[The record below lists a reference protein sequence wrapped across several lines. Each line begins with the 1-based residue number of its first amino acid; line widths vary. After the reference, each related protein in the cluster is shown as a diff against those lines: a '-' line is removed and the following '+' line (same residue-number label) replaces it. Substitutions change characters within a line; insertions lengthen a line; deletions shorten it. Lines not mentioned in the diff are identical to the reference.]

1 MMPRE
6 LVTSSYQTA
15 CWGPSGIIRIGYIS
29 MITRKNPK
37 QCLKNARQEEDIYI
51 GWVTGK
57 KGFWHVH
64 TQYLLLFCFND
75 DLFLTGVTKKKF
87 QRTHMIFCILEIQN
101 L

>member
-57 KGFWHVH
+57 TGLGMSIH
-64 TQYLLLFCFND
+64 TYLLGL
-75 DLFLTGVTKKKF
+75 
-87 QRTHMIFCILEIQN
+87 IL
-101 L
+101 LLS